1 MTDLD
6 GAHDYLYDQLNQLIS
21 ATHPQPS
28 NPMENFDY
36 DPVGNRLS
44 AANVYN
50 AANQLLENDSYV
62 YSYDKDGNLR
72 EKEDKASGEMTRYTY
87 NAIHQLTDIKTFAN
101 QTEPTPITSVHYIL
115 DGLGR
120 RIVKNVDGVQTQYIY
135 DQKEVL
141 WEQDLAGN
149 VLAYYTNGPGLD
161 EHIAMRRDGQSYFY
175 VTDALG
181 TVAKL
186 TDASGNVVNEY
197 IYDSYGSMVSKT
209 EAVENPYTYTGR
221 RYDPESGLY
230 YYRSRYYD
238 PDIGRFT
245 QRDFIN
251 LDVLIIA
258 GVDITALQAN
268 PRLFNYYSYV
278 QNNPLMYVDPEG
290 DFTLTGQMMAVGAV
304 AGGITRATQ
313 TYFSLKNRAWGSL
326 FLDVGISWLVGA
338 AEGTVD
344 VALAS
349 STVGL
354 AFLIPYNY
362 TMNKAWSVRL
372 NRLRGWSNPT
382 WCSFEDSVEDAV
394 LDAAIESAV
403 PFAKIAS
410 DPSLL
415 KQFFYVFNRG
425 YLSSVLRSIGNY
437 FGGKEQC
444 SQQEGG
450 NTN

>member
-1 MTDLD
+1 MLSNMD
-6 GAHDYLYDQLNQLIS
+6 GLRRDGSIDKGFKEAKKSLNINGNS
-21 ATHPQPS
+21 TY
-28 NPMENFDY
+28 NY
-36 DPVGNRLS
+36 DPVGNRIG

-50 AANQLLENDSYV
+50 DANQLLADDSYI
-62 YSYDKDGNLR
+62 YSYDKNGNLR
-72 EKEDKASGEMTRYTY
+72 QKEDKVSGEVTRFTY
-87 NAIHQLTDIKTFAN
+87 NAIHQLTDIKTFAS
-101 QTEPTPITSVHYIL
+101 QTEPTPISSVHYIL

-161 EHIAMRRDGQSYFY
+161 EHISMRRDGESYFY

-186 TDASGNVVNEY
+186 TDASGNVVNDY

-221 RYDPESGLY
+221 RYDPKSGLY

-278 QNNPLMYVDPEG
+278 QNNPLMYIDPEG

-304 AGGITRATQ
+304 AGGTWAMYD
-313 TYFSLKNRAWGSL
+313 TYNRLKNRAYGSL
-326 FLDVGISWLVGA
+326 FWDVAISGVIGAMTGTLSASVAPAGLIYAFSGA
-338 AEGTVD
+338 AFGTGLYEVRMSRLESMYMNLGWCTLGKVVVEATAETATGRFLPFSKVVD
-344 VALAS
+344 DPTLFKEVAYS
-349 STVGL
+349 FGRTY
-354 AFLIPYNY
+354 LISH
-362 TMNKAWSVRL
+362 MWS
-372 NRLRGWSNPT
+372 LR
-382 WCSFEDSVEDAV
+382 
-394 LDAAIESAV
+394 
-403 PFAKIAS
+403 KI
-410 DPSLL
+410 
-415 KQFFYVFNRG
+415 
-425 YLSSVLRSIGNY
+425 
-437 FGGKEQC
+437 FGGNQC
-444 SQQEGG
+444 PEENQ
-450 NTN
+450 